1 MDAKEF
7 QELHGVRLWHEEVA
21 PRQTDVAPMHVR
33 CNANILVHSDMVLP
47 WIRMMTKEGFIDEG
61 SAGVS
66 LLRARERFLKLHPGV
81 GNENLW
87 RAVLAYCRQAAP
99 KLSSETEPWTRSYSQ
114 FGDIDV

>member
-47 WIRMMTKEGFIDEG
+47 WIWMNFK
-61 SAGVS
+61 
-66 LLRARERFLKLHPGV
+66 
-81 GNENLW
+81 
-87 RAVLAYCRQAAP
+87 
-99 KLSSETEPWTRSYSQ
+99 
-114 FGDIDV
+114 